1 MLKKTLIYFE
11 SKKISL
17 SLHHKIEKM
26 NTISLHILLLSSII
40 LLAQS
45 GRRKV
50 GM

>member
-1 MLKKTLIYFE
+1 LIYFA

-17 SLHHKIEKM
+17 SLWYQIEDM
-26 NTISLHILLLSSII
+26 STISLHILLLNSII
-40 LLAQS
+40 LLGNP